1 MPKVK
6 TKKAAQKRFKIT
18 KTGKVIRGRQYGRHL
33 KAKKSQKRSRR
44 HKEPA
49 KLTGKF
55 AKTIKRMLPYFR
67 TK

>member
-6 TKKAAQKRFKIT
+6 TRKAARKRFKIT

-33 KAKKSQKRSRR
+33 KEKKSKRRSRR
-44 HKEPA
+44 QREPA
-49 KLTGKF
+49 ELVGKQ

-67 TK
+67 